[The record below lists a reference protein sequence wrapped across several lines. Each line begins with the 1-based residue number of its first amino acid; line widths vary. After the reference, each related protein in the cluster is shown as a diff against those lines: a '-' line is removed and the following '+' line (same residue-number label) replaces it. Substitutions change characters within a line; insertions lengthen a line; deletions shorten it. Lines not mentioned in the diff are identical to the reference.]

1 MGSSTS
7 STGVAGVLGAKSTA
21 KQVLEH
27 FSPKGSGFPQRFL
40 QGKTAIVTG
49 ANSGIGLETCKVVA
63 YAGCRVI
70 MGTRTISNGEKAI
83 KDEIQQMGHG
93 GYVVEDVSNIVVR
106 QFDLENLKVIK
117 TFADEIVK
125 TESRIDFLICN
136 GAIMMLPN
144 LECNEYGWERQ
155 IGTNHFG
162 HFYLISLL
170 REKMA
175 KQSHPSRIVV
185 VASKAHL
192 RYVLHI
198 LSL

>member
-1 MGSSTS
+1 MGSSS
-7 STGVAGVLGAKSTA
+7 SSEAGKVLGAKSTA

-27 FSPKGSGFPQRFL
+27 FAGGNGQGYLK
-40 QGKTAIVTG
+40 GKTPIVTG
-49 ANSGIGLETCKVVA
+49 ANSGIGLETCKVLA

-70 MGTRTISNGEKAI
+70 MGSRTVSNGEKAI
-83 KDEIQQMGHG
+83 KEEIQQPGNG
-93 GYVVEDVSNIVVR
+93 GYVVTDVSNLVVR
-106 QFDLENLKVIK
+106 QFDLENLTVIK
-117 TFADEIVK
+117 SFADEIIK

-136 GAIMMLPN
+136 GAIMMLPK
-144 LECNEYGWERQ
+144 LEHNQYGWERQ

-170 REKMA
+170 RDMMA

-192 RYVLHI
+192 R
-198 LSL
+198 